1 MGLDNSGHNV
11 ISTHITGLALQTVH
25 HDENKHNKHE
35 VCSRDI
41 AACFITDFVSILFWV
56 NQHFAEEFL
65 SLQKLGEHQ
74 DSTDLR

>member
-1 MGLDNSGHNV
+1 VGLDNSGHNV

-41 AACFITDFVSILFWV
+41 AACFITDFVSILF
-56 NQHFAEEFL
+56 
-65 SLQKLGEHQ
+65 
-74 DSTDLR
+74 